1 MPMLELDMTFLNDVD
16 CGLLSASQA
25 ELGPM
30 AGKITWD
37 NCLNF
42 AAGLP
47 AISDEV
53 AGELR
58 DYFRG
63 YGAWDDE
70 EIDAWT
76 NLETYALA
84 IQEAASQYRE
94 AESLC
99 WSDDLMGIDWEA
111 YTAEAERGRIS
122 GFLFESDGKLTCLFS
137 R

>member
-1 MPMLELDMTFLNDVD
+1 MPELDMTFLNDVD

-30 AGKITWD
+30 VGQITWN
-37 NCLNF
+37 NCLDL
-42 AAGLP
+42 AGSLP
-47 AISDEV
+47 AISDGV
-53 AGELR
+53 AEGLR
-58 DYFRG
+58 DYFREF
-63 YGAWDDE
+63 GAWTDS
-70 EIDAWT
+70 EIDDWT

-111 YTAEAERGRIS
+111 YIAEAERGRIS
-122 GFLFESDGKLTCLFS
+122 GNLYEMYDGKLYCSFS

>member
-1 MPMLELDMTFLNDVD
+1 MLELDMTFLNDVD

-30 AGKITWD
+30 AGQITWN
-37 NCLNF
+37 NCLDL

-47 AISDEV
+47 AISDGV

-84 IQEAASQYRE
+84 IQEAASQVRE
-94 AESLC
+94 LEDTC
-99 WSDDLMGIDWEA
+99 WSDELNGIDWEA
-111 YTAEAERGRIS
+111 YIAEAERGRIS
-122 GFLFESDGKLTCLFS
+122 GSLFESDGKLYCSFS

>member
-1 MPMLELDMTFLNDVD
+1 MLELDMTFLNDVD

-30 AGKITWD
+30 AGQITWN
-37 NCLNF
+37 NCLEL
-42 AAGLP
+42 AGSLP

-58 DYFRG
+58 DYFRD

-99 WSDDLMGIDWEA
+99 WSDDLIGIDWEA
-111 YTAEAERGRIS
+111 YCAEAERGRIS
-122 GFLFESDGKLTCLFS
+122 GNLYEMYDGKLYCSFS

>member
-1 MPMLELDMTFLNDVD
+1 MLELDMTFLHDVD

-30 AGKITWD
+30 AGKITWN
-37 NCLNF
+37 NCLEL
-42 AAGLP
+42 AASLP

-63 YGAWDDE
+63 YGAWEDN
-70 EIDAWT
+70 EIDGWT

-94 AESLC
+94 AESIC

-111 YTAEAERGRIS
+111 YGCEAEKGRVQGNLWGTLGGMLYCS
-122 GFLFESDGKLTCLFS
+122 FS